1 MADNKQANFEKVR
14 RAFGDEV
21 ADKLGNFQEA
31 PGGGKPLGKGEKA
44 PSKDWVRKNRKM
56 QPRDNDV
63 PEKAIISYERYL
75 KDIEHD
81 NAVMLGLISDE
92 EDDAYEELR
101 EKEMEEESNWVK
113 LEQEELSSMKLFGV

>member
-1 MADNKQANFEKVR
+1 MESR
-14 RAFGDEV
+14 REYYFMKDDKWYYHDIDENIL
-21 ADKLGNFQEA
+21 KLTDEA
-31 PGGGKPLGKGEKA
+31 
-44 PSKDWVRKNRKM
+44 
-56 QPRDNDV
+56 

-81 NAVMLGLISDE
+81 DAVMLGLVSDE
-92 EDDAYEELR
+92 EDDAYEEMR